1 MRRTFAVFAAVVLG
15 LLASTGQAMAQDPGG
30 SAEQAA
36 ANAAASAQSALG
48 LAGALQG
55 NPSNATTAA
64 PVPSSSTTP
73 APVTSSTTAAPLPTP
88 VKTGSVS
95 QSNTVIGGSVA
106 ANGNST
112 SQTANQTQGGGSGTQ
127 TTGQIADNE
136 QSAASSADAAQLGAA
151 NQNIDVRVLSPG
163 NGGSV
168 SQANTVLAG
177 SLAGNGNQTTQTANQ
192 SQAGGPGSGS
202 QQTVGQ
208 AAANKQDADS
218 YADAKQDGAK
228 NSNISVR
235 IFSPGDDGSVEQS
248 NTVAGIAA
256 ALNGNSTT
264 QSAAQDS
271 SGGGGTQAALQG
283 ATSNQGAK
291 SSADAEQKGAT
302 NENIAVRIFSP
313 GNGRLGV
320 AVEHRHR
327 RLAGGERERDDAE
340 CVAVQAAAP
349 ARAQQV
355 VGQAAANDQDAWS
368 DADATQYGASNTNI
382 PIRIFSDGDDGAVE
396 QSNTVLGLSAAL
408 NGNETTQTATQ
419 TQSGAAPIVM
429 PVPYAST
436 LPYPEGNDLYPDK
449 DKEYPDK
456 DKKHE
461 GPGVQAIGQVAE
473 SDQDAVAKSDATQ
486 IGASNTNVPVRIGST
501 GDNGSV
507 SQSNTTISAAIA
519 ANKNGT
525 SQAATQTQSGPGTL
539 VQAIGQA
546 ALSKQACARLLG
558 RLPEGRHEH
567 EHAGE
572 RVRRGRPEGR
582 LQGREG
588 RQGRTTRSTAAPC
601 RSRTR
606 PPRSAAALNGNSTTQ
621 AATQTQ
627 SGGSPLVQAVAQVAK
642 NQQDAV
648 GKGDAYQRD
657 VANST
662 GRSRSSRS
670 VRSSRRSATE
680 EGRVQAEVSGRLR
693 SATGRRTSA
702 SPSLRSI
709 RSATGRRTSASRS
722 IRSTRSASWTERRVR
737 AEASGR
743 SEVRLEEGRV
753 RVEAAGRAATVRAP
767 RPEVRAVQA
776 VRVDGQ
782 GVPGEEDA
790 RGEVDDVTAAGGFR
804 CPPAAARCR

>member
-1 MRRTFAVFAAVVLG
+1 MRRTIAVFAAVVLG
-15 LLASTGQAMAQDPGG
+15 LLASAGQAMAQDPGG

-48 LAGALQG
+48 LAGALQS
-55 NPSNATTAA
+55 NPSNATTVA
-64 PVPSSSTTP
+64 PVPSSSTA
-73 APVTSSTTAAPLPTP
+73 APVTNSTTAAPLPTP

-127 TTGQIADNE
+127 TTGQIADNN

-208 AAANKQDADS
+208 AAANEQDADS
-218 YADAKQDGAK
+218 DADAKQYGAK

-235 IFSPGDDGSVEQS
+235 IFSSGDDGSVEQS

-264 QSAAQDS
+264 QSATQAS
-271 SGGGGTQAALQG
+271 SGGGATQTALQG

-313 GNGRLGV
+313 GKGGSVSQSNTAIAGS
-320 AVEHRHR
+320 
-327 RLAGGERERDDAE
+327 LAKNANATAQNASQSGGGSGSS
-340 CVAVQAAAP
+340 
-349 ARAQQV
+349 QQV
-355 VGQAAANDQDAWS
+355 VGQAAANRQKAWS

-396 QSNTVLGLSAAL
+396 QSNTVLGLSAAS

-473 SDQDAVAKSDATQ
+473 NDQNAVAKSDATQ

-525 SQAATQTQSGPGTL
+525 SQSATQTQSGPGTL

-546 ALSKQACARLLG
+546 ALNKQGALALSYAFQKDATNTNTPVSVFG
-558 RLPEGRHEH
+558 
-567 EHAGE
+567 
-572 RVRRGRPEGR
+572 
-582 LQGREG
+582 QGDQKDGYKDEQDAKYAEAAKDNDKVDG
-588 RQGRTTRSTAAPC
+588 GSVSQSNTAA
-601 RSRTR
+601 
-606 PPRSAAALNGNSTTQ
+606 AIGAALNGNSTTQ

-627 SGGSPLVQAVAQVAK
+627 SGGSPLVQAVAQLAL
-642 NQQDAV
+642 NHQDAL

-657 VANST
+657 VANSN
-662 GRSRSSRS
+662 GLAIGHDFDKRKCQQRKDWCEPKYPVDPKCDWKKDECKSKPPVDPKCDWKKDECESERPVEPRCDWKKDECKPKHPVDPKCDSKQDSCDWKRPVEPPS
-670 VRSSRRSATE
+670 CE
-680 EGRVQAEVSGRLR
+680 PRLPKCEPCKR
-693 SATGRRTSA
+693 CAW
-702 SPSLRSI
+702 PEKEC
-709 RSATGRRTSASRS
+709 
-722 IRSTRSASWTERRVR
+722 TERRML
-737 AEASGR
+737 EAK
-743 SEVRLEEGRV
+743 
-753 RVEAAGRAATVRAP
+753 
-767 RPEVRAVQA
+767 
-776 VRVDGQ
+776 
-782 GVPGEEDA
+782 
-790 RGEVDDVTAAGGFR
+790 
-804 CPPAAARCR
+804 